1 MPSTP
6 GHSTPPPGAQTLWG
20 THAGAAAPASHS
32 SRHPRGNRRSLA
44 LLGKGPLE
52 PLSVKLLQAAGVLSL
67 LLILVVAN
75 SLLNS
80 GGESPFDPNPV
91 AAAAERTAKVPGM
104 RIEMTMR
111 IESESTAPITI
122 TGNGVYNGEDNL
134 AEVTYNGIVVEGQQ
148 LEADA
153 ILGENGWYF
162 RYPQL
167 VGKMPEGKEWIKL
180 EGLPGQKD
188 ISAPGVASPDESLQM
203 LRGAGTVRRL
213 GQAKIGHVQTTRYR
227 VTQTAGELADTLRSQ
242 GKDEL
247 AEVIEQSSSQT
258 IGRVHSEV
266 FIDQHGVVRRM
277 HVESTD
283 AANGKMV
290 TTEMRMD
297 FSDFGI
303 KPNIVI
309 PDDSRVYDVTSQLEE
324 QLGQAS

>member
-1 MPSTP
+1 
-6 GHSTPPPGAQTLWG
+6 
-20 THAGAAAPASHS
+20 
-32 SRHPRGNRRSLA
+32 
-44 LLGKGPLE
+44 
-52 PLSVKLLQAAGVLSL
+52 
-67 LLILVVAN
+67 
-75 SLLNS
+75 
-80 GGESPFDPNPV
+80 
-91 AAAAERTAKVPGM
+91 M
-104 RIEMTMR
+104 RIKMMMR
-111 IESESTAPITI
+111 LESGSTAPVTI

-134 AEVTYNGIVVEGQQ
+134 AEVTYNGIVVQGQQ

-167 VGKMPEGKEWIKL
+167 DGKMPEGKEWIKL

-213 GQAKIGHVQTTRYR
+213 GEAKIGHVQTTRYR
-227 VTQTAGELADTLRSQ
+227 VTQTAGEIADTLRSQ

-247 AEVIEQSSSQT
+247 AEVLEHASAQI
-258 IGRVHSEV
+258 IGPVRSVV
-266 FIDQHGVVRRM
+266 FIDQAGVVRRM
-277 HVESTD
+277 RMTSTT
-283 AANGKMV
+283 AADGKTV

-309 PDDSRVYDVTSQLEE
+309 PDDSRVYDITPQLEE
-324 QLGQAS
+324 QLGQPS